1 MQDLYNFIMQNA
13 RLDAWLIVGFLGQ
26 ALFFGRF
33 ILQWYASEK
42 AGKSIIPNA
51 FWYLS
56 LAGSMTLLIYSIHR
70 RDIVFIIG
78 FIINMTIYTRNLMLI
93 NKENKDSE

>member
-13 RLDAWLIVGFLGQ
+13 RLDAWLLLGFLGQ

-42 AGKSIIPNA
+42 AKKSVIPKA

-56 LAGSMTLLIYSIHR
+56 LAGSMILLIYSVHR
-70 RDIVFIIG
+70 KDIVFIIG
-78 FIINMTIYTRNLMLI
+78 FIINMTIYSRNLVLLSREK
-93 NKENKDSE
+93 KES